1 MAADFDHRQFLGS
14 LSPRP
19 GVYRMLSTGGEVLY
33 VGKARNLRR
42 RVASY
47 YGARAVHPKVQALMA
62 QTARVEVTITASEQ
76 EALLLEYNLIK
87 AHRPRFNVLL
97 RDDKS
102 YPYIRVTTQQD
113 FPRFE
118 FHRGSRRVP
127 GEFFGPFPNAAAVRE
142 TLNQIQK
149 LFRVRQCSD
158 NFFRNRSRPCLQ
170 HQIERC
176 TAPCV
181 GLIDQ
186 STYREDVDDARLFLQ
201 GRNDAVLDNLA
212 QRMEA
217 AAAGLDYERAAT
229 YRDQITALNRIQ
241 AEQVITAPGVR
252 DLDVLAA
259 VVEPGGACVSL
270 LVIRGGRVLGSRN
283 FLPRVVAGTDP
294 QEVLEAFMVQHY
306 LAQAAPAEI
315 LIGASL
321 AAKEVLASAF
331 ADHAGH
337 AVRIRARPRGR
348 SARWVEM
355 AESNAR
361 QGLALHL
368 AAAVNL
374 RGQLEA
380 LSEALGLEAVPAR
393 IECFDIS
400 HTGGEKTVAACVV
413 FGPDGPLKSD
423 YRRFN
428 LDDVPAGD
436 DYAAIGRA
444 VERRYLRLKKGEG
457 ALPDLVLIDGGR
469 AQVDRA
475 RAVMEEL
482 QLPQV
487 GLAGVAKGRDRRAG
501 DERLH
506 LPGRAQPVALPADSP
521 ALHLIQQIRDEA
533 HRFALTG
540 HRQRRSR
547 ASSASV
553 LEGIPGLGPQR
564 RRLLLRHFGG
574 LQGVRSAGVA
584 DLRKVRGIS
593 TELAERIY
601 GRFHDDNA

>member
-1 MAADFDHRQFLGS
+1 MAPEFDHRKFLGS

-19 GVYRMLSTGGEVLY
+19 GVYRMLSAAGEILY

-87 AHRPRFNVLL
+87 AHKPRFNVLL

-102 YPYIRVTTQQD
+102 YPYIRVTTQQE

-142 TLNQIQK
+142 SLNQIQK

-170 HQIERC
+170 HQIDRC

-186 STYREDVDDARLFLQ
+186 PAYRQDVDDARLFLQ
-201 GRNDAVLDNLA
+201 GRNDAVLENLA

-229 YRDQITALNRIQ
+229 YRDQIKALNRIQ

-259 VVEPGGACVSL
+259 VAEPGGACVSL

-283 FLPRVVAGTDP
+283 FFPRIVPGTDP
-294 QEVLEAFMVQHY
+294 KEILEAFLVQHY

-315 LIGASL
+315 LIGIGL
-321 AAKEVLASAF
+321 PEKEVLATGF
-331 ADHAGH
+331 AENGGH
-337 AVRIRARPRGR
+337 PVRIRERARGR

-355 AESNAR
+355 AESNAQ

-380 LSEALGLEAVPAR
+380 LSEALALEAIPAR

-413 FGPDGPLKSD
+413 FGPEGPVKSD

-436 DYAAIGRA
+436 DYAAISRA
-444 VERRYLRLKKGEG
+444 VERRYLRVKQGEG
-457 ALPDLVLIDGGR
+457 VLPDLVLIDGGR

-487 GLAGVAKGRDRRAG
+487 GLAGVAKGRDRRPG

-506 LPGRAQPVALPADSP
+506 LPGRAQPVALAPDSP

-547 ASSASV
+547 GASASV

-564 RRLLLRHFGG
+564 RRMLLRHFGG

-593 TELAERIY
+593 RELAERIY
-601 GRFHDDNA
+601 GRFHDENG